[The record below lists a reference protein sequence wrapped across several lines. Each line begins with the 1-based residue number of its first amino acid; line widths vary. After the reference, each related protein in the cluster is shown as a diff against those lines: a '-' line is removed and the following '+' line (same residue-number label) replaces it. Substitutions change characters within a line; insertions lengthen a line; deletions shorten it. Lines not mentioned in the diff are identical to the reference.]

1 MGCDVGRKKIAL
13 IGAGQIGGN
22 LALLA
27 AQRLLGDVVLFDIPQ
42 AEGLAKGKA
51 LDIQQLCAVPGLDSR
66 LIGTASYDDVAGADV
81 CIVTAGVPRKPGMSR
96 EDLLSTNVAII
107 RDVAT
112 NLKRVASRSFIIVVS
127 NPLDA
132 MVYAMKVLTGFPKQ
146 QVVGMAGILD
156 TSRFRTFLALEL
168 GVSVEDVHA
177 LVLGGHGDDMVPVLS
192 TCSVGGIPVTRLLP
206 QERLEAIVDRTR
218 KGGGELVNLY
228 KTGSAYYAPAAA
240 AIAMAESYLLDRKR
254 VFPCAAYLE
263 GEYGI
268 HGYYFG
274 VPVVI
279 GAAGVE
285 RVLELELTADERGML
300 ERSLESVKR
309 TVGDTKL

>member
-1 MGCDVGRKKIAL
+1 MGRAKIAL

-27 AQRLLGDVVLFDIPQ
+27 AQRRLGDVALFDIPQ

-51 LDIQQLCAVPGLDSR
+51 LDIQQLCAVTGLDSR
-66 LIGTASYDDVAGADV
+66 LAGTSSYDDVAGADV
-81 CIVTAGVPRKPGMSR
+81 CIVTAGIPRKPGMSR

-107 RDVAT
+107 RDVAA
-112 NLKRVASRSFIIVVS
+112 NLKRVCPKAFIIVVS

-132 MVYAMKVLTGFPKQ
+132 MVYAMKALTGFPKER
-146 QVVGMAGILD
+146 VVGMAGILD
-156 TSRFRTFLALEL
+156 TSRFRTFIAMEL

-192 TCSVGGIPVTRLLP
+192 TCSVGGVPVARLLSP
-206 QERLEAIVDRTR
+206 DRLDAIVDRTR

-228 KTGSAYYAPAAA
+228 KTGSAYYAPAAS

-254 VFPCAAYLE
+254 VFPCAAFLE

-268 HGYYFG
+268 RGTYFG

-279 GAAGVE
+279 GAGGVE
-285 RVLELELTADERGML
+285 RVLELELTPGERAML
-300 ERSLESVKR
+300 EQSLASVQK
-309 TVGDTKL
+309 TVADTKV

>member
-1 MGCDVGRKKIAL
+1 VGRKKIAL

-27 AQRLLGDVVLFDIPQ
+27 AQRRLGDVVLYDIPQ

-51 LDIQQLCAVPGLDSR
+51 LDIQQLCAVTGLDSR
-66 LIGTASYDDVAGADV
+66 LAGTSSYDDVAGADV

-107 RDVAT
+107 RDVAA
-112 NLKRVASRSFIIVVS
+112 NLKRVCPGAFVIVVS

-132 MVYAMKVLTGFPKQ
+132 MVYAMKALTGLPKQ
-146 QVVGMAGILD
+146 RVVGMAGILD
-156 TSRFRTFLALEL
+156 TSRFRAFIALEL

-177 LVLGGHGDDMVPVLS
+177 LVLGGHGDYMVPILS
-192 TCSVGGIPVTRLLP
+192 TCSVGGVPVQRLLSR
-206 QERLEAIVDRTR
+206 ERLDAIVDRTR

-228 KTGSAYYAPAAA
+228 KTGSAYYAPAAS
-240 AIAMAESYLLDRKR
+240 AIAMAESFLLDRKR
-254 VFPCAAYLE
+254 VFPCAAFLE

-268 HGYYFG
+268 QGCYFG

-279 GAAGVE
+279 GAGGVE
-285 RVLELELTADERGML
+285 RVLELDLAPDERGML

-309 TVGDTKL
+309 TVAETKL